1 MNYYFTGFQGLVV
14 LDFLILFVVVVVV
27 FGVWEWV
34 CLFVL
39 VEFLFGSLVF
49 VYLVWVFFGFCFCF
63 SRLNRTALCHDCVLS
78 LMFYHFSAHMKSKG
92 CTKLSLQY
100 SLCIIYNLGGR
111 STSA

>member
-1 MNYYFTGFQGLVV
+1 MV

-49 VYLVWVFFGFCFCF
+49 VYLVWGFFW
-63 SRLNRTALCHDCVLS
+63 VLF
-78 LMFYHFSAHMKSKG
+78 LF
-92 CTKLSLQY
+92 
-100 SLCIIYNLGGR
+100 
-111 STSA
+111 